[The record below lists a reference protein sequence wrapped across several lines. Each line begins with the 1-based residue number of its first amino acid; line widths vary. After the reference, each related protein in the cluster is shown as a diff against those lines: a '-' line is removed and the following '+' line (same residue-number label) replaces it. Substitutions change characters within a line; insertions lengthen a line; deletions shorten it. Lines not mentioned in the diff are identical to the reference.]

1 MKITKL
7 HDATDVKLH
16 RKIPTN
22 EALQCL
28 FHIFLSLIY
37 SIFCNIYICF
47 QQLLYF
53 YGIKWISQNFIKCTY
68 KGMTSNGLTFDY
80 FLGTSQVQDQKPKCS
95 RTRER
100 KQPAARRMATDLC
113 PCGNGQTHSHNRKTK
128 EGHPSFFSSHF
139 LTREFIGLPQWLRR

>member
-1 MKITKL
+1 MSWMEITKL

-16 RKIPTN
+16 RKTPTN

-28 FHIFLSLIY
+28 FHILLSLVY

-47 QQLLYF
+47 QQLLNF

-80 FLGTSQVQDQKPKCS
+80 FLGTSQVQDQKPTHRDEPGAMNNK
-95 RTRER
+95 TLLLFFFFL
-100 KQPAARRMATDLC
+100 QFIFLC
-113 PCGNGQTHSHNRKTK
+113 QNSQFHLSSLHAHSKHNY
-128 EGHPSFFSSHF
+128 F
-139 LTREFIGLPQWLRR
+139 